1 MIIALLLVS
10 TLLAYRVQ
18 LRFSE
23 QSMGIHRRFVQQQ
36 ELLTNM
42 RAILWQTGTVL
53 RDHFLSPSHDP
64 VALSLQLQTLS
75 NHTDHFIT
83 DLRRISDRK
92 EAVAALEFHMT
103 EFWGTVGNVAGQE
116 WTSDQAHRFLQ
127 DEIVTRREEA
137 EKLLRRIDQAN
148 QSSLADSE
156 AQFLATRTAATKRLV
171 IVLGV
176 CLFLGV
182 AVVHFSVK
190 YSENLERE
198 SADRFTELV
207 EANRQLEGLS
217 ARLMEVQEEERT
229 RLSRELH
236 DEIVQNLAVLKMEII
251 QAQRLTAMSGIAR
264 EPLLRAREL
273 AERTVKTVRDI
284 SVLLRPSLLDDL
296 GLCPALQWQAE
307 EFSRRTGVHCDF
319 SGDEIEETLPDAIK
333 TCVYRVTQEALRN
346 CEKHSRASR
355 VQVAI
360 RRHSGKLVVQVEDNG
375 VGFPSSGAKSPRS
388 LGLVGMRERAA
399 IVGGALT
406 VENKSTG
413 GAIVRLSVPLPART
427 EVREMVEARA

>member
-1 MIIALLLVS
+1 
-10 TLLAYRVQ
+10 
-18 LRFSE
+18 
-23 QSMGIHRRFVQQQ
+23 
-36 ELLTNM
+36 
-42 RAILWQTGTVL
+42 
-53 RDHFLSPSHDP
+53 
-64 VALSLQLQTLS
+64 
-75 NHTDHFIT
+75 
-83 DLRRISDRK
+83 
-92 EAVAALEFHMT
+92 MT

-148 QSSLADSE
+148 QNSLADSE

-176 CLFLGV
+176 CLFLGI

-375 VGFPSSGAKSPRS
+375 VGFPSSGGKSPRS